1 MSKITIKPR
10 IKNHIPSKQAL
21 GELLASEQHT
31 SGPVISSKEGLD
43 EEQLSWL
50 LLDEKIK
57 PIVPGWYYVTRD
69 PILMP
74 QDDNR
79 SDWYRAYW
87 PFIVAYLDD
96 KYGNAWC
103 LSADSSLLFHSGN
116 GLVPTQLTVRCDR
129 EDDSVL
135 KLPCGL
141 ELLEVGVRGMDEE
154 AVKESRY
161 GLRLFSL
168 PHALMM
174 ASPWFFSCHPTEART
189 CISLLQNV
197 DIGDFPS
204 YCLDNPLGMARLAGA
219 LKSLG
224 HEDIPLMKQV
234 VKGLVGRGFGK
245 MEIASPFKENITIP
259 MNGSAVASRIRL
271 MWDGC
276 MGAVLFEKKLQ
287 EIEPKGRTDAEVMRM
302 MDKAFVDDAVNSI
315 LLDGGSMTPEL
326 AAMAADE
333 TWEPDTRTE
342 QDKLLTKLAAKGYG
356 EAFRMA
362 KHDILDALTGG
373 ECVAELVRCVP
384 DWHRELLL
392 PFHRAGLEG
401 YDTLR
406 YRDRE
411 CPVTIDRYIP
421 VAPDAIPHAMRE
433 LCELMRSEPDPFVRA
448 VMGHFFI
455 MYIQPFGKGNG
466 LVARLLMNSQLVTGG
481 YPWITIPESK
491 KTRYGFDIEYGCVE
505 DYSIGLA
512 SLVASLVS
520 DQMLKEA

>member
-10 IKNHIPSKQAL
+10 IKNYYPSKQAL

-31 SGPVISSKEGLD
+31 SGPVVSSKEGLD

-69 PILMP
+69 PVLMEK
-74 QDDNR
+74 DDK

-87 PFIVAYLDD
+87 RFIVAYLDD
-96 KYGNAWC
+96 KYGDAWC

-154 AVKESRY
+154 AVKEPRY

-174 ASPWFFSCHPTEART
+174 ASPWFFRSYPTEART
-189 CISLLQNV
+189 CISLLEKV
-197 DIGDFPS
+197 GIGDFPS
-204 YCLDNPLGMARLAGA
+204 FCLDNPLGMARLTGA
-219 LKSLG
+219 LKSIG
-224 HEDIPLMKQV
+224 HQDIPLVKQV
-234 VKGLVGRGFGK
+234 VKEMVGRGFGK
-245 MEIASPFKENITIP
+245 VEIASPFKEDITIP
-259 MNGSAVASRIRL
+259 MSGNAVASRIRL
-271 MWDGC
+271 MWNGIRE
-276 MGAVLFEKKLQ
+276 AVLFEKKLL

-315 LLDGGSMTPEL
+315 QLDGGKMTEEL

-333 TWEPDTRTE
+333 TWDRIQAPNWTSCSRNSPPG
-342 QDKLLTKLAAKGYG
+342 A
-356 EAFRMA
+356 
-362 KHDILDALTGG
+362 
-373 ECVAELVRCVP
+373 CVANLVKCVP
-384 DWHRELLL
+384 DWHRELVL
-392 PFHRAGLEG
+392 PFHKAGLEG

-411 CPVTIDRYIP
+411 CPVTISRYIP

-433 LCELMRSEPDPFVRA
+433 LSELMRCEPDPFVRA

-455 MYIQPFGKGNG
+455 MYIQPFGTWNG

-481 YPWITIPESK
+481 YPWITIPESR
-491 KTRYGFDIEYGCVE
+491 KTCYGFDIEYGCVE
-505 DYSIGLA
+505 DYSSGLANLIA
-512 SLVASLVS
+512 SLV
-520 DQMLKEA
+520 DTQMMKEI

>member
-10 IKNHIPSKQAL
+10 IKNHIPSIQAL

-31 SGPVISSKEGLD
+31 SGPVVSSKESLD

-74 QDDNR
+74 KDDNQ

-87 PFIVAYLDD
+87 PFIVAYLND
-96 KYGNAWC
+96 KYGDAWC
-103 LSADSSLLFHSGN
+103 LSADSSLLIHSGN

-141 ELLEVGVRGMDEE
+141 ELLEVGVRGMDEGT
-154 AVKESRY
+154 VKEPRY

-168 PHALMM
+168 PYALMM
-174 ASPWFFSCHPTEART
+174 ASPWFFSRHPTEART
-189 CISLLQNV
+189 CISLLENV
-197 DIGDFPS
+197 GIEDFPS
-204 YCLDNPLGMARLAGA
+204 YCLENPLGMARLAGA
-219 LKSLG
+219 LKSMG

-234 VKGLVGRGFGK
+234 VKEMVGRGFGK
-245 MEIASPFKENITIP
+245 VEIASPFKEDITIP
-259 MNGSAVASRIRL
+259 MGGNAVASRIRL
-271 MWDGC
+271 MWNG
-276 MGAVLFEKKLQ
+276 GREAVLFEKKLLS
-287 EIEPKGRTDAEVMRM
+287 IEPKDRTDAEVMRM
-302 MDKAFVDDAVNSI
+302 MDEAFVDDAVNSI
-315 LLDGGSMTPEL
+315 LLDGGSMTPEQ

-356 EAFRMA
+356 EAFRMV

-373 ECVAELVRCVP
+373 EFVSELVRRIP
-384 DWHRELLL
+384 DWHRELFL

-406 YRDRE
+406 YRNRE
-411 CPVTIDRYIP
+411 CPVTIARYIP
-421 VAPDAIPHAMRE
+421 VAPDAIPHAMRV
-433 LCELMRSEPDPFVRA
+433 LCELMRCEPDPFVRA

-491 KTRYGFDIEYGCVE
+491 KSWYGYDIEYGCVE
-505 DYSIGLA
+505 DYSSGLA

-520 DQMLKEA
+520 DQMLKET